1 MGPRQRLKVLGW
13 FALHFKK
20 PTKSSTHK
28 ASDTASHQINKMA
41 SAVTTAQE
49 VLLEVSSAFPFIIF
63 PDTLKVDRQKV
74 IIIHRNFFQTAQ
86 IINIQIGDLQSIEA
100 DVGPFFGTI
109 SITTKQFSN
118 TVNKAHRLSRRDV
131 LEAQSLLQGFV
142 IANKKELNH
151 SEIEKNQ
158 LIQLLK
164 ELGQGQ
170 TS

>member
-1 MGPRQRLKVLGW
+1 MGPRKKLKVLGR

-20 PTKSSTHK
+20 PLKPNNSK
-28 ASDTASHQINKMA
+28 ATQQIKEMA
-41 SAVTTAQE
+41 SAVDTAQE
-49 VLLEVSSAFPFIIF
+49 ILLEVNSAFPFALF

-74 IIIHRNFFQTAQ
+74 IIVHRNFFQTAQ
-86 IINIQIGDLQSIEA
+86 IINIQIGDLQAIEA

-118 TVNKAHRLSRRDV
+118 TVNKAHRLARKDV

-142 IANKKELNH
+142 IANQKELNH
-151 SEIEKNQ
+151 SEIEKDQ

-164 ELGQGQ
+164 DLGQGAP
-170 TS
+170 T